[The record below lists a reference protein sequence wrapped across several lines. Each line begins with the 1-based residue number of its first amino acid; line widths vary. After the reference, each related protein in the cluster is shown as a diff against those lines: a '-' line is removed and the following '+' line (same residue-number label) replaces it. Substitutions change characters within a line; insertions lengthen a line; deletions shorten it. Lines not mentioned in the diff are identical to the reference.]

1 MKSSLIPNNSFY
13 SFGDLQVHKLD
24 NGKLFMALKGHAIK
38 SASAFP
44 IDVWLEESTQE
55 DFVLAVKASD
65 ISDSISH
72 IYYDML
78 LEDLKQVA

>member
-1 MKSSLIPNNSFY
+1 MCS
-13 SFGDLQVHKLD
+13 
-24 NGKLFMALKGHAIK
+24 HAIK

-44 IDVWLEESTQE
+44 IDVEVEESTQE

-72 IYYDML
+72 IYHDML